1 MTTIEFFGGIGVI
14 GSSKIMVS
22 TPTAR
27 VLLDMGLDIPS
38 DRDLFRAPVRE
49 RPGFELRDRLAVG
62 YAPAIPGVYD
72 PAQLS
77 PAADLGQS
85 DDRQTAVFLSHAH
98 LDHDGALGFLRPDIP
113 VYAHPDTVLLEAAI
127 AVSGTAGPGN
137 QPDMTPITGTVTV
150 GDITVEAVPVDHD
163 IPGACGFLVTTP
175 DGTLA
180 YTGDLNFHRDGA
192 MRSQGFTD
200 RVAGVDMLVTET
212 TLLSFDMP
220 ADATVREPRSEAEL
234 LDLAAGA
241 MTRAPGLALVS
252 MYVRDVDRARRLI
265 AHASA
270 HGRVLIWPGQSAA
283 LLHHYGVE
291 DVVTWDHSRLQTSG
305 HAEAVARAEAA
316 GRGTIRTV
324 SLDAVRARPSSYLV
338 QPDVSDVPSLLDL
351 PLGAPHRGPGTFVP
365 FIHAQGEP
373 LGPFMANWHTYLEW
387 LDLLDISFVSIGST
401 GHATGEAL
409 HKMVA
414 DIHPGVVVPIH
425 GFRPEAL
432 QVDVPRLLPEYGAS
446 YTLDGR
452 KLS

>member
-38 DRDLFRAPVRE
+38 DQDLFRAPVRE

-62 YAPAIPGVYD
+62 YAPAMPGIYD
-72 PAQLS
+72 PAQLD
-77 PAADLGQS
+77 PGATLAWS
-85 DDRQTAVFLSHAH
+85 DDRLTAVFLSHAH

-127 AVSGTAGPGN
+127 TVSGTSGPGS
-137 QPDMTPITGTVTV
+137 QPELTPMTGTVAV

-180 YTGDLNFHRDGA
+180 YTGDINFHRDGA
-192 MRSQGFTD
+192 KRSRGFVD

-212 TLLSFDMP
+212 TMLSFDAP
-220 ADATVREPRSEAEL
+220 ADAPTLEPRSEAEI
-234 LDLAAGA
+234 LDLAAEA

-252 MYVRDVDRARRLI
+252 LYVRDVDRAKRLI
-265 AHASA
+265 AHATA
-270 HGRVLIWPGQSAA
+270 HGRVLVWPGQSAA
-283 LLHHYGVE
+283 LLHHFGVE
-291 DVVTWDHSRLQTSG
+291 GVTTWDRSRPQTPG
-305 HAEAVARAEAA
+305 HAQAVVRAEAA
-316 GRGTIRTV
+316 GPGTIRTV
-324 SLDAVRARPSSYLV
+324 SLDAVRACPSSYLI

-351 PLGAPHRGPGTFVP
+351 PLTAPHRPPGTFVP
-365 FIHAQGEP
+365 YIHAQGEP

-387 LDLLDISFVSIGST
+387 LDRLDITFVSIGST

-409 HKMVA
+409 HKMVT

-432 QVDVPRLLPEYGAS
+432 QVDVPRLLPKYGVS
-446 YTLDGR
+446 YTLKGQR
-452 KLS
+452 IR